1 MQTTELA
8 VLYRLTDSLYR
19 ARSVND
25 VYEAALDAMVAV
37 LGSRASI
44 LLFDEAGV
52 MQFVAWRGLSDHYRS
67 VLAGHTPWKKGD
79 TEAQPILIEDIDR
92 TDEADRIKA
101 AIRAEGIR
109 GLGFIPIMANGKV
122 IGKFM
127 TYYPDTHSFTPAE
140 GELAITIA
148 RQLGF
153 SLERADAAA
162 AHQRTE
168 DELRESEE
176 RFRLMSELAP
186 VMIWM
191 SDAQGHCLHLNR
203 MLRRFWGV
211 PDDAD
216 LGSFDWQTTM
226 HPDDA
231 AEIGA
236 AMGAATQMRKDVTI
250 EGRYRNTDGAYR
262 VLQTNARPRFSAGG
276 AFLGLIGVNV
286 DVSENREAEKALRDS
301 EERFRLAVEAA
312 PNGMVMVDGS
322 GRITLVNAVAE
333 ELFGYEREELLGMS
347 VEKLVPLALQ
357 PTHPGL
363 RRRYLDQPL
372 ARPMGAGRDLFVRR
386 KDGAEIPVEIGL
398 SPIATAEGTFVLA
411 GIVDISERKRA
422 DAQRELLIAELNH
435 RVKNTLAVVQALA
448 HQSFKSSATVETEAL
463 RAFEGRLVALATAH
477 NLLATSDWQA
487 ASLRTLV
494 ADAARSMGVD
504 EARISIDG
512 MDVNL
517 PAKHALSISL
527 ALHELCTNARKYGAL
542 SADDGKVGINW
553 VVRTTPSPRLEFVWQ
568 ETDGP
573 LVTDPKR
580 RGFGSRLIEDA
591 LARDLDADVEL
602 KFAPA
607 GVVCRVSAP
616 LPSYGA
622 IRQ

>member
-1 MQTTELA
+1 MQTVELA

-19 ARSVND
+19 ARSVGD
-25 VYEAALDAMVAV
+25 AYEAALDAIVAV

-44 LLFDEAGV
+44 LLFDDAGA
-52 MQFVAWRGLSDHYRS
+52 MRFVAWRGLSDKYRS
-67 VLAGHTPWKKGD
+67 ALVGHSPWKKGD
-79 TEAQPILIEDIDR
+79 TEAHPLFIEDIDK
-92 TDEADRIKA
+92 TDEPDWIKA

-109 GLGFIPIMANGKV
+109 GLGFIPIMSKGEV

-127 TYYPDTHSFTPAE
+127 TYYPDSHAFTSAE

-148 RQLGF
+148 RQLAFG
-153 SLERADAAA
+153 LERANAAA
-162 AHQRTE
+162 AHQRAE
-168 DELRESEE
+168 DELRESEA

-186 VMIWM
+186 VMIWT

-211 PDDAD
+211 PDEAD
-216 LGSFDWQTTM
+216 LSTFDWQKTM

-231 AEIGA
+231 ADIGS
-236 AMGAATQMRKDVTI
+236 AMFAATRDQKDVTI
-250 EGRYRNTDGAYR
+250 EGRYRNAESKYR
-262 VLQTNARPRFSAGG
+262 ILQTNARPRFSAGG
-276 AFLGLIGVNV
+276 TFLGLIGVNV
-286 DVSENREAEKALRDS
+286 DVSESREAEKALRES

-312 PNGMVMVDGS
+312 PNGMVMVDAS

-333 ELFGYEREELLGMS
+333 ELFGYERDELLGLS
-347 VEKLVPLALQ
+347 VEMLVPSALQ
-357 PTHPGL
+357 PTQPGL
-363 RRRYLDQPL
+363 PGQYLDQTL
-372 ARPMGAGRDLFVRR
+372 ARPTGAGRDLFAHR

-398 SPIATAEGTFVLA
+398 SPIATDEGRFVLA

-448 HQSFKSSATVETEAL
+448 HQSFRGSAIIDAEA
-463 RAFEGRLVALATAH
+463 RSAFEGRLVALATAH

-487 ASLRTLV
+487 ASLRKLI

-504 EARISIDG
+504 EARISIEG
-512 MDVNL
+512 TDVNL

-542 SADDGKVGINW
+542 SADEGKVGINW
-553 VVRTTPSPRLEFVWQ
+553 VVQAAPSPRLEFVWQ
-568 ETDGP
+568 EFDGP
-573 LVTDPKR
+573 LVSDPTK

-591 LARDLDADVEL
+591 LARDLDADVALE
-602 KFAPA
+602 FAPA

-616 LPSYGA
+616 LPPSTSTK
-622 IRQ
+622 Q